1 MIREEDIFQG
11 LVARGLPAHAA
22 QGVTM
27 NLRDESGFDPNVNE
41 AAPTVPGSR
50 GGFGLAQWTGPRR
63 VALEQFA
70 ADRGADPGDY
80 NLQLDFLVEE
90 LHGPERNALSSLLST
105 STPGEAAAAF
115 LRDFE
120 RPAQKHLDR
129 REAEYLG
136 GGQQVNALSGYG
148 PEWAAQGPQNVLGG
162 MGQQQ
167 PQQNAL
173 APMQLPQAPMLDPAA
188 FMNRRS
194 FI

>member
-1 MIREEDIFQG
+1 MVREEDIFQG
-11 LVARGLPAHAA
+11 LVARGLPPHAA

-41 AAPTVPGSR
+41 VAPTVPGSR

-70 ADRGADPGDY
+70 AARGMDPGDY
-80 NLQLDFLVEE
+80 NLQLDFLVDE
-90 LHGPERNALSSLLST
+90 LHGPERNALSSLLSS

-120 RPAQKHLDR
+120 RPAQQHLER
-129 REAEYLG
+129 RQAEYLG
-136 GGQQVNALSGYG
+136 GGAQGNALSGYG
-148 PEWAAQGPQNVLGG
+148 PEWGVQAPQNVLGG
-162 MGQQQ
+162 MGQPQ
-167 PQQNAL
+167 PPQNAL
-173 APMQLPQAPMLDPAA
+173 APMRLPQAPMLDPAA

-194 FI
+194 FV